1 MQRLILLTAVSII
14 LLFFIS
20 SNTLALCVKVQTA
33 NLRSGP
39 GTKYEKTWQVFKY
52 MPLKKIGSKGKWYK
66 VRDVDGDVHWIYKK
80 LVTSKYR
87 CAVVKA
93 REANIR
99 KGPGTKYKK
108 TDLSPAIKYDTFKV
122 IKIKGDWVKVVDE
135 FGEVG
140 WIYKKLLWI
149 Q

>member
-1 MQRLILLTAVSII
+1 MFIRFLVSLAVLVS
-14 LLFFIS
+14 LPAS
-20 SNTLALCVKVQTA
+20 AAMALCVKADTA

-52 MPLKKIGSKGKWYK
+52 MPLKKISKKGDWYK
-66 VRDVDGDVHWIYKK
+66 VKDLDGDTHWIYRR

-93 REANIR
+93 RKANIR
-99 KGPGTKYKK
+99 KGPGKKYRR
-108 TDLSPAIKYDTFKV
+108 TEISPAIKYDSFKV
-122 IKIKGDWVKVVDE
+122 LKVKGSWVHVIDE
-135 FGEVG
+135 FGEKG
-140 WIYKKLLWI
+140 WIFRKLLWI

>member
-1 MQRLILLTAVSII
+1 MQRFILLTVLFIV

-52 MPLKKIGSKGKWYK
+52 MPLKKIGSKGNWYK

-122 IKIKGDWVKVVDE
+122 IKIKGNWVKVVDE

>member
-1 MQRLILLTAVSII
+1 MFIRFLVSLAVLVSLPVSTAM
-14 LLFFIS
+14 
-20 SNTLALCVKVQTA
+20 ALCVDADTA

-52 MPLKKIGSKGKWYK
+52 MPLKKISKKGDWYK
-66 VRDVDGDVHWIYKK
+66 VKDLDGDTHWIYGR

-93 REANIR
+93 RKANIR
-99 KGPGTKYKK
+99 KGPGKKYRR
-108 TDLSPAIKYDTFKV
+108 TEISPAIKYDSFKV
-122 IKIKGDWVKVVDE
+122 LKTKGKWVKVIDE
-135 FGEVG
+135 FGEKG
-140 WIYKKLLWI
+140 WIFRKLLWI